1 MLFTFEI
8 IYLNIV
14 NLKETNEMLQLC
26 GAEIGTLRKIDEEH
40 LESFEMW
47 C

>member
-14 NLKETNEMLQLC
+14 NSNETNEMLHLY
-26 GAEIGTLRKIDEEH
+26 GAKTGTLWKIDQEH